1 MRTSFGHGK
10 QNLPAVLAAL
20 NLLAF
25 AMHTICDMTVELWRL
40 ARQKLG
46 SRSQFFS
53 MIAAAT
59 ALLFF
64 PSWDE
69 FLETI
74 AFLPPPAPD

>member
-10 QNLPAVLAAL
+10 QNLSSVLATL

-40 ARQKLG
+40 ARQKSG

-74 AFLPPPAPD
+74 AFVSPPAPD